1 MTEKQRKHILDV
13 LPLFLVGLAVAVFIM
28 LSIVDAGSE
37 SIHLHRL
44 HEGQTSSAEVSA
56 YEPVVMSVE
65 LGSDFS
71 SAQTLCFYT
80 MYADV
85 YAFLD
90 GEEIYRLE
98 KAGRGVSKASP
109 NYWNTISLPQDSAG
123 KILELRFVSPYANYA
138 GKIPDV
144 YFGDFSAVTRHVMLQ
159 TVPRFV
165 ASMAILIIGAI
176 FGIVSVIL
184 RFYTG
189 QNTGLYSF
197 SMFVIVL
204 GMFLAAQYKT
214 LLIWMYDGMSYIFL
228 QQTCFALLP
237 ALYARYMVRSS
248 RGLQKRIAIPL
259 HTISLLNFAAV
270 MLLQCFGVLDLVE
283 SSVST
288 KVLCMVMVVYVCL
301 MEIRR
306 QRRINIFL
314 AVILAS
320 YAFVRYFQTGT
331 ITWLV
336 YIGVFVYLYQM
347 AFGVISNIVRAEA
360 RQIRLEAELEVSKS
374 EIATIQITSHFFY
387 HTLDSIRALIRLDA
401 DKAYKMTGDFSKYL
415 RHRVDGVEG
424 MQGTIPFSREL
435 RSIRAYT
442 NIKKAQLGD
451 RFTMEFDIETE
462 DFDILPLTVQPLVE
476 NAVIHAMQ
484 HRREGGIVRLVC
496 RELKTGY
503 RIEVIDNGPG
513 AQAQFEKRDEEK
525 RSTAVANVNKR
536 LEFYGIAPLVYESN
550 EQGGVTVRLFTP
562 KSIERKGKV
571 ECA

>member
-1 MTEKQRKHILDV
+1 M
-13 LPLFLVGLAVAVFIM
+13 
-28 LSIVDAGSE
+28 SI
-37 SIHLHRL
+37 
-44 HEGQTSSAEVSA
+44 
-56 YEPVVMSVE
+56 E
-65 LGSDFS
+65 LGVEFDD
-71 SAQTLCFYT
+71 AQTLCFYT
-80 MYADV
+80 AYADV
-85 YAFLD
+85 YVSLD
-90 GEEIYRLE
+90 GEEIYCLE
-98 KAGRGVSKASP
+98 KAGRGISKASP
-109 NYWNTISLPQDSAG
+109 NYWNNVTLPQDSAG
-123 KILELRFVSPYANYA
+123 RTLEIRLISPYADYA
-138 GKIPDV
+138 GNIPEV
-144 YFGDFSAVTRHVMLQ
+144 YYGDFAAVTRHVMLQ

-165 ASMAILIIGAI
+165 AAMAILIIGVI
-176 FGIVSVIL
+176 FGIVAVIL

-214 LLIWMYDGMSYIFL
+214 LLIWMYDGMSYTFL

-237 ALYARYMVRSS
+237 ALYTRYMVRSS

-259 HTISLLNFAAV
+259 HSISLLNFAAS
-270 MLLQCFGVLDLVE
+270 MLLQFSGVLDLVE
-283 SSVST
+283 SSIST
-288 KVLCMVMVVYVCL
+288 KVLCIVMVVYVCL

-306 QRRINIFL
+306 QRRIIIFL

-320 YAFVRYFQTGT
+320 YAFFRYFQTGT

-336 YIGVFVYLYQM
+336 YIGVFAYLYQM
-347 AFGVISNIVRAEA
+347 AFNVIASVVRAEA

-424 MQGTIPFSREL
+424 MQETIPFSREL

-442 NIKKAQLGD
+442 DIKKAQLGE
-451 RFTMEFDIETE
+451 RFTMEFGIETE
-462 DFDILPLTVQPLVE
+462 DFEILPLTVQPLVE
-476 NAVIHAMQ
+476 NAVIHAVQ
-484 HRREGGIVRLVC
+484 RRREGGLVRLVC
-496 RELKTGY
+496 RELKNGY

-513 AQAQFEKRDEEK
+513 TQAHLEKRDEEK

-550 EQGGVTVRLFTP
+550 EQGGTTVCLFNP

-571 ECA
+571 ECE